1 MKRYKPT
8 GLSLPIDLLREID
21 QERGDI
27 SRSRYLLKM
36 LDKIQAEEK
45 DRRLKNKQDSL
56 DSRIQS
62 LQSSEPGNQ

>member
-27 SRSRYLLKM
+27 SRSRYLLRM

-45 DRRLKNKQDSL
+45 DKRLKNKEDSL
-56 DSRIQS
+56 DHRIQS
-62 LQSSEPGNQ
+62 LQSSEPGSL

>member
-27 SRSRYLLKM
+27 SGSRYLLRM

-45 DRRLKNKQDSL
+45 DKRLKNKEDSL
-56 DSRIQS
+56 DRRIQS
-62 LQSSEPGNQ
+62 LQSSEPGSL